1 MLKSMTGF
9 GSASAEND
17 NYTVSAEIRCIN
29 SKSLDA
35 SLRFPKN
42 FSDKENE
49 IRNLLTQ
56 ALERGKVLLNVE
68 VQTKGDVTPQASLNK
83 TLLKSYYTL
92 LSETAQELNTSS
104 EDLFRLALQM
114 PEVIQY
120 SEDEEKNELL
130 WSLLQKALSQAI
142 TGCNDFRKAEGKALE
157 DKLTSYIQKIQNLLE
172 LVSKQ
177 DPARIENIRQKI
189 ANRMTEIAKDEKFDK
204 NRFEQEMI
212 YYIEKLDIS
221 EEKVR
226 LGTHLNYFL
235 EVVTK
240 EENQGRKLNFISQ
253 EIGREINTIG
263 SKAND
268 AVIQRHVVEMKEE
281 LEKIKE
287 QVLNLV

>member
-1 MLKSMTGF
+1 MTGF